1 MQAPSCYCLAS
12 PVLSAAP
19 FTARPC
25 SVRPDWLPAGHHGWS
40 GVCRTTPIFA
50 GDLLPDS
57 ALIVVS
63 FYRCTCL
70 ILSGQALA
78 AQKDLQVQVVHP
90 EDLFLSVQGSPVQL
104 LRLVV
109 SAPGSPEPAML
120 PSYIATT
127 TASSEACLHIS
138 YGLALPYRSPTPFPM
153 ASCKIGTTCIM
164 SGNTPSA
171 ASLRWTPQTAASF

>member
-1 MQAPSCYCLAS
+1 MQAPSCSCLAS

-90 EDLFLSVQGSPVQL
+90 EDRSSQYKAHLCSSCAWLYL
-104 LRLVV
+104 LLTPQ
-109 SAPGSPEPAML
+109 SQPC
-120 PSYIATT
+120 
-127 TASSEACLHIS
+127 CLHTS
-138 YGLALPYRSPTPFPM
+138 QQQLQALKPASTSRMVWPCLTGLLPHFQWHR
-153 ASCKIGTTCIM
+153 AKLGRHVSCLGTHLQQ
-164 SGNTPSA
+164 PA
-171 ASLRWTPQTAASF
+171 